1 MKPIKT
7 YRSLPKP
14 VKTYRIR
21 IICASDPVRRWYR
34 DVTVSNADELRGEIE
49 NFCMEL
55 ERKYPCAV
63 RCESVEE
70 IKEDKPT

>member
-1 MKPIKT
+1 MTDKT
-7 YRSLPKP
+7 K
-14 VKTYRIR
+14 YRIKIVNTGDR
-21 IICASDPVRRWYR
+21 KVLAIKN
-34 DVTVSNADELRGEIE
+34 VTVSNTDELRGEIE

>member
-1 MKPIKT
+1 MTDKT
-7 YRSLPKP
+7 K
-14 VKTYRIR
+14 YRIKIVNTGDR
-21 IICASDPVRRWYR
+21 KVLAIKN
-34 DVTVSNADELRGEIE
+34 VTVSNTDELRGEIE

-70 IKEDKPT
+70 VKEDKPT

>member
-1 MKPIKT
+1 MTDKT
-7 YRSLPKP
+7 K
-14 VKTYRIR
+14 YRIKIVNTGDR
-21 IICASDPVRRWYR
+21 KVLAYKN
-34 DVTVSNADELRGEIE
+34 VTVSNTDELRGEIE

>member
-1 MKPIKT
+1 MTDKT
-7 YRSLPKP
+7 K
-14 VKTYRIR
+14 YRIKIVNTGDR
-21 IICASDPVRRWYR
+21 KVLAIKN
-34 DVTVSNADELRGEIE
+34 VTVSNTDELRGEIE

-70 IKEDKPT
+70 VKEDKQT

>member
-1 MKPIKT
+1 MADKK
-7 YRSLPKP
+7 
-14 VKTYRIR
+14 YRIKIVNPGAR
-21 IICASDPVRRWYR
+21 KVLAIKN
-34 DVTVSNADELRGEIE
+34 VTVSNTDELRGEIE

-70 IKEDKPT
+70 VKEDKPT

>member
-1 MKPIKT
+1 MIDKK
-7 YRSLPKP
+7 
-14 VKTYRIR
+14 YRIKIVNTGDR
-21 IICASDPVRRWYR
+21 KVLAIKN
-34 DVTVSNADELRGEIE
+34 VTVSNTDELRGEIE

-70 IKEDKPT
+70 VKDNHENRID